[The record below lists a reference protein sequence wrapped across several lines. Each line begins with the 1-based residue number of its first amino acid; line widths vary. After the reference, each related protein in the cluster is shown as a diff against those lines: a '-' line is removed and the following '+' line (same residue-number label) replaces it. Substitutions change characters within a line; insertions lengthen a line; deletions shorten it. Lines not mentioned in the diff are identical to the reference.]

1 MLNNLPDGYIQ
12 PPAPSGGSTPN
23 SSNAGSALP
32 PAGHARDEEL
42 SKRTDQLAEQMETQ
56 APGVESVD
64 PNKVK
69 PIPEIQRHFDPVS
82 GELDVSAAQSGFSY
96 LWCYQGEYSRHITR
110 KRAMGWE
117 IVQGNDPE
125 SIEHK
130 AVGSYR
136 QVGDC
141 ILMRI
146 PSEIYERIR
155 NNERRK
161 ATDREQSVGAELIEK
176 GAKYGVN
183 VTVEGLGGDPKMLK
197 SIQDRAA
204 ASNVASTLFDQQIR
218 NGQVA
223 GMPAHR

>member
-1 MLNNLPDGYIQ
+1 MPSNLPDGYIQ
-12 PPAPSGGSTPN
+12 PPAPANGAIPN

-32 PAGHARDEEL
+32 PAGYSRDEEL
-42 SKRTDQLAEQMETQ
+42 SKRTDQLAEQIDTQ

-69 PIPEIQRHFDPVS
+69 PIPEIQRHFNPVS
-82 GELDVSAAQSGFSY
+82 GELDVSDAQPGFSY
-96 LWCYQGEYSRHITR
+96 IWCYQGEHSRHITR

-125 SIEHK
+125 ATEHK

-146 PSEIYERIR
+146 SSEVFEKIR
-155 NNERRK
+155 SNERRK
-161 ATDREQSVGAELIEK
+161 SEDRERSVGADLLTK
-176 GAKYGVN
+176 GEKYGVR

-204 ASNVASTLFDQQIR
+204 ASNMASTLLDQQIR